1 MAIRR
6 EVLAKN
12 CLLLFLA
19 INLPFWFLGAHVPLA
34 AQRVLGLGLLATAA
48 YATRKLSLHP
58 TIILFWLFFLLLNGS
73 KFFLS
78 SLTLQYTIWFTG
90 LPVVIA
96 LALLFALDRETID
109 ELFGSLSWVVIVAT
123 IPGVIVWFALVA
135 GINLPYSLI
144 SLSGRGE
151 LYRSY
156 AGLAIVGD
164 YSLLTLG
171 GITIGRLCGM
181 FEEPGLLGSVLG
193 VFLAI
198 DVVFFPGRHATRK
211 LLLASFGILT
221 GSLAFFVMLSFVAIH
236 FVFASGARIGRTA
249 LAVVLVTALLST
261 STVANQAAQLFFLGR
276 LEFNSDR
283 GVYGNNR
290 AVYGE
295 RFTSEYL
302 TKAKLS
308 RVLLGNGPSS
318 NSENAEGQFSSYLSI
333 VYENGVLAS
342 VLLVAFLAYF
352 AAIPL
357 IYWRSPLAFLVLMGP
372 FLSLYQRPD
381 FQGAGYLLLFAMLFV
396 HRRAPP
402 AVAPKAISFEPA
414 IA

>member
-6 EVLAKN
+6 EVLARN
-12 CLLLFLA
+12 CLAVFLA
-19 INLPFWFLGAHVPLA
+19 INLPFWFLAAHVPLLV
-34 AQRVLGLGLLATAA
+34 QRVLGLGLLAIAG
-48 YATRKLSLHP
+48 YATRRMSLHP
-58 TIILFWLFFLLLNGS
+58 SIILIWIFFLLLNAS

-96 LALLFALDRETID
+96 LGLLFTLEREPID
-109 ELFGSLSWVVIVAT
+109 ELFGSLCWIVIIAT
-123 IPGVIVWFALVA
+123 IPGVIVWFAFIA
-135 GINLPYSLI
+135 GIDLPYSLI

-156 AGLAIVGD
+156 SGLAIVGD
-164 YSLLTLG
+164 YSLLTIG
-171 GITIGRLCGM
+171 GITISRLCGM

-193 VFLAI
+193 VLLAI
-198 DVVFFPGRHATRK
+198 DVVFFPGRHASRK
-211 LLLASFGILT
+211 LLLTSFGFLT

-236 FVFASGARIGRTA
+236 FVFASGAKLGRTVLAA
-249 LAVVLVTALLST
+249 LFVTMLQAT
-261 STVANQAAQLFFLGR
+261 SNVASQAAELFFLGR
-276 LEFNSDR
+276 LEFNGDR

-295 RFTSEYL
+295 RFTNEYL
-302 TKAKLS
+302 THAPLS

-318 NSENAEGQFSSYLSI
+318 NSENAEGGFSSYVAI

-342 VLLVAFLAYF
+342 LLLLGFLSYF
-352 AAIPL
+352 ATVPL
-357 IYWRSPLAFLVLMGP
+357 TYWRSPIAFLALLGP

-381 FQGAGYLLLFAMLFV
+381 FQGTGYLVLFAMLFV

-402 AVAPKAISFEPA
+402 VAVPRAISFEPA
-414 IA
+414 IE

>member
-1 MAIRR
+1 MAITRQT
-6 EVLAKN
+6 LAKN

-19 INLPFWFLGAHVPLA
+19 INLPFWFLGAHVPLLL
-34 AQRVLGLGLLATAA
+34 QRFLGLGLLASAA
-48 YATRKLSLHP
+48 YATRRVSLHP
-58 TIILFWLFFLLLNGS
+58 TIILLWVFFLLLNAS

-78 SLTLQYTIWFTG
+78 SLTLQYTLWFTG

-96 LALLFALDRETID
+96 LAMLFALKRDTID
-109 ELFGSLSWVVIVAT
+109 DLFGSLSWIVIIAT

-135 GINLPYSLI
+135 GINLPYGLI
-144 SLSGRGE
+144 ALSGRGE

-156 AGLAIVGD
+156 SGLAIVGD
-164 YSLLTLG
+164 YSLLNIG
-171 GITIGRLCGM
+171 GITISRLCGM

-198 DVVFFPGRHATRK
+198 DAVFFPGRHSARK

-221 GSLAFFVMLSFVAIH
+221 GSLAFFVMLSFVAVH
-236 FVFASGARIGRTA
+236 FIFATGARIGRTLLA
-249 LAVVLVTALLST
+249 IAVVTAILST
-261 STVANQAAQLFFLGR
+261 SAVASQAAQLFFLGR

-290 AVYGE
+290 AVYSE
-295 RFTSEYL
+295 RFTADYL
-302 TKAKLS
+302 PRANVS

-318 NSENAEGQFSSYLSI
+318 NSENAEAGFSSYLSL
-333 VYENGVLAS
+333 VYENGVIAS
-342 VLLVAFLAYF
+342 VLLLGFLTYF
-352 AAIPL
+352 AVLPL
-357 IYWRSPLAFLVLMGP
+357 VYWRSPLSFLVLFGP

-402 AVAPKAISFEPA
+402 VAASQAIAFEPV